1 MCGGTSK
8 ALNEKKGKL
17 VKSKLSGRG
26 CSADE
31 STKKN
36 MPKRTND
43 FQQLVDLLQRALA
56 PKGAKITSSA
66 MVPGSQSGNL
76 REIDVLI
83 ETKVGPYN
91 MKIAVEAKDHKRKL
105 NVNDIE
111 ALIGKYFSG
120 DFHVNHVVIVAH
132 CGFTEGAQKKAAA
145 NNVELKTL
153 TEANKEDWTTKIP
166 QSINFKIEPHIV
178 GIQLMPPDILPSD
191 DSLLCKGAFFCKC
204 CGKKSGTPQEL
215 AHRWVF
221 HNPELMK
228 QIYQQG
234 EIKEGGVCARIEI
247 GIPEKLIFRFG
258 GSDYPI
264 TAMQVH
270 LHYIEDSSP
279 MSSEIFRFDDK
290 CVHYSTADVAG
301 KKFEMVFPD
310 GLKSKQI
317 AVRITSLKKK

>member
-1 MCGGTSK
+1 
-8 ALNEKKGKL
+8 
-17 VKSKLSGRG
+17 
-26 CSADE
+26 
-31 STKKN
+31 
-36 MPKRTND
+36 MPQRTND

-120 DFHVNHVVIVAH
+120 DIHVNHVVIVAH
-132 CGFTEGAQKKAAA
+132 RGFTVGAQKKAAA
-145 NNVELKTL
+145 NNIELKTL
-153 TEANKEDWTTKIP
+153 AEANKEDWNTKIP
-166 QSINFKIEPHIV
+166 QIINFKIEPHIL
-178 GIQLMPPDILPSD
+178 GIQLMPPDILPPD
-191 DSLLCKGAFFCKC
+191 DRLLCKGEFFCKH
-204 CGKKSGTPQEL
+204 CGRKRGSPQEV
-215 AHRWVF
+215 AHRWIF

-234 EIKEGGVCARIEI
+234 EIKEGGVCAEIEM
-247 GIPEKLIFRFG
+247 GIPEKWIYRFRN
-258 GSDYPI
+258 SDYPI
-264 TAMQVH
+264 TAIKVH
-270 LHYIEDSSP
+270 LHYIEDSAP
-279 MSSEIFRFDDK
+279 MSSEIFKFGDK
-290 CVHYSTADVAG
+290 CVNYSTANVAG
-301 KKFEMVFPD
+301 KKLEMAFPD

-317 AVRITSLKKK
+317 AVRITSPKKSNNKNV